1 MKLRY
6 LSILLII
13 PLQLFSQAAP
23 KFEIAGGET
32 ISTGDH
38 PRGKEVQYEIV
49 FKNTGDGELK
59 VNSVTTTCGCSSALS
74 SGDIVK
80 PGETGTIKFTF
91 NGNASGMVAKGV
103 VVTTNEPTGNVH
115 NLTVQMN
122 MVEPLTLDPSSIMT
136 QGKVGDELK
145 QTATLKNVLDKE
157 VTITEIMSNSPAVK
171 VTSDKTTLQ
180 IGEAASIQIA
190 IKIFEDAP
198 VNAAVEI
205 RTSEGTYQIPVF
217 VDIKN

>member
-205 RTSEGTYQIPVF
+205 RTSEGT
-217 VDIKN
+217 

>member
-6 LSILLII
+6 LSLLLFISS
-13 PLQLFSQAAP
+13 QLLAQQAP

-38 PRGKEVQYEIV
+38 PKGKEVQYDIV
-49 FKNTGDGELK
+49 FKNAGTGELK
-59 VNSVTTTCGCSSALS
+59 ISSVTTTCGCSSALT
-74 SGDIVK
+74 SGDVVK
-80 PGETGTIKFTF
+80 AGETGTIKFTF

-122 MVEPLTLDPSSIMT
+122 MVEPLALDPSSIIT

-145 QTATLKNVLDKE
+145 QTATIRNVLDRE
-157 VTITEIMSNSPAVK
+157 VTITEISSNSPAVK
-171 VTSDKTTLQ
+171 VTSDKMTLQ

-205 RTSEGTYQIPVF
+205 KTSEGTFQIPVF